1 MGFCRPGC
9 QAALKDT
16 WEEGGRRRVR
26 EGDKRG
32 RKREKR
38 GRLQTACRVGARWM
52 CSASL
57 GILYLLHFV
66 SALIVV
72 FLHNNDTITKERK
85 RKKTRYSEDREGYLP
100 TERQSAGLELC
111 VALVTPLLSFRTA
124 TVCLVWQEAWT
135 VSLLIWW
142 QSGSVLT
149 GLLVRRLP
157 FETRRSQRAQTAAT
171 GAFYIHAGSLR
182 PS

>member
-1 MGFCRPGC
+1 
-9 QAALKDT
+9 
-16 WEEGGRRRVR
+16 
-26 EGDKRG
+26 
-32 RKREKR
+32 
-38 GRLQTACRVGARWM
+38 M

-124 TVCLVWQEAWT
+124 TVCLV
-135 VSLLIWW
+135 
-142 QSGSVLT
+142 
-149 GLLVRRLP
+149 
-157 FETRRSQRAQTAAT
+157 
-171 GAFYIHAGSLR
+171 
-182 PS
+182 